1 MKSNLLHICFV
12 LDESGSMYNSVNDVI
27 GGFQRLIDEQKGEK
41 NGECI
46 ISLYRFSGI
55 VKKDY
60 IGKSRNFIYWLAYI
74 VLLNYSPGGCTAMN
88 DGIGTAIDEIGKWLS
103 DMDESER
110 PSKNM
115 IVIMTDGQENAS
127 KEYDFDVVKEKIKH
141 QEEKYSWTFVY
152 MGTNLQDL
160 KDANRLGIK
169 MRSVSGSRNITANYS
184 HIDTY
189 AKALRS
195 STNTAS
201 VAAADAFLTRQL
213 CEDTTRY
220 QVENN
225 ITL

>member
-12 LDESGSMYNSVNDVI
+12 LDESGSMYNSVDDVI
-27 GGFQRLIDEQKGEK
+27 GGFQKLIDEQKGEK

-46 ISLYRFSGI
+46 ISLYRFSDT

-60 IGKSRNFIYWLAYI
+60 IGKPVDEVSKLI
-74 VLLNYSPGGCTAMN
+74 YSPGGCTAMN
-88 DGIGTAIDEIGKWLS
+88 DGVGTAIDEIGKWLS

-127 KEYDFDVVKEKIKH
+127 KEYNFDTVKAKIKH

-169 MRSVSGSRNITANYS
+169 MRSVSDSRNIAANYS

-195 STNTAS
+195 STNAAS
-201 VAAADAFLTRQL
+201 VAAADALLTRQL

>member
-12 LDESGSMYNSVNDVI
+12 LDESGSMYNSVDDVI
-27 GGFQRLIDEQKGEK
+27 GGFQKLIDEQKGEK

-46 ISLYRFSGI
+46 ISLYRFSHI

-60 IGKSRNFIYWLAYI
+60 IGKPVDEVSKLI
-74 VLLNYSPGGCTAMN
+74 YSPGGCTAMN
-88 DGIGTAIDEIGKWLS
+88 DGVGTAIDEIGKWLS

-110 PSKNM
+110 PSKNI
-115 IVIMTDGQENAS
+115 IVIMTDGKENAS
-127 KEYDFDVVKEKIKH
+127 REYSFDTVKAKIKH

-160 KDANRLGIK
+160 KDADRLGIK
-169 MRSVSGSRNITANYS
+169 MRSVSDSMNIAANYS

-195 STNTAS
+195 STNAAS
-201 VAAADAFLTRQL
+201 VAAADALLTRQL

>member
-12 LDESGSMYNSVNDVI
+12 LDESGSMYNSIDDVTE
-27 GGFQRLIDEQKGEK
+27 GFQKLIDEQKKEK

-46 ISLYRFSGI
+46 ISLYRFSNT

-60 IGKSRNFIYWLAYI
+60 IGKPVDEVPRLT
-74 VLLNYSPGGCTAMN
+74 YSPGGCTAMN
-88 DGIGTAIDEIGKWLS
+88 DGVGTAIDEIGKWLS

-115 IVIMTDGQENAS
+115 IVIMTDGKENAS
-127 KEYDFDVVKEKIKH
+127 KEYDFDVVKKKIKH

-152 MGTNLQDL
+152 MGINLQDL
-160 KDANRLGIK
+160 RDANRLGIK
-169 MRSVSGSRNITANYS
+169 MRSVSDSRNITANYS
-184 HIDTY
+184 YIDTY
-189 AKALRS
+189 ATALRNG
-195 STNTAS
+195 TT
-201 VAAADAFLTRQL
+201 AADALLARQL
-213 CEDTTRY
+213 REDTTRY

>member
-12 LDESGSMYNSVNDVI
+12 LDESGSMYNSVDDVI
-27 GGFQRLIDEQKGEK
+27 GGFQKLIDEQKGEK

-46 ISLYRFSGI
+46 ISLYRFSDT

-60 IGKSRNFIYWLAYI
+60 IGKPVDEVSKLI
-74 VLLNYSPGGCTAMN
+74 YSPGGCTAMN
-88 DGIGTAIDEIGKWLS
+88 DGVGTAIDEIGKWLS

-127 KEYDFDVVKEKIKH
+127 KEYNFDTVKAKIKH

-160 KDANRLGIK
+160 NDANRLGIK
-169 MRSVSGSRNITANYS
+169 MRSVSDSRNIVANYS

-195 STNTAS
+195 STNAAS
-201 VAAADAFLTRQL
+201 VAAADALLTRQL

>member
-12 LDESGSMYNSVNDVI
+12 LDESGSMYNSVDDVI
-27 GGFQRLIDEQKGEK
+27 GGFQKLIDEQKGEK

-46 ISLYRFSGI
+46 ISLYRFSST

-60 IGKSRNFIYWLAYI
+60 IGKPVNEIPKLY
-74 VLLNYSPGGCTAMN
+74 YSPGGCTAMN
-88 DGIGTAIDEIGKWLS
+88 DGVGTAIDEIGKWLS
-103 DMDESER
+103 DMNESER
-110 PSKNM
+110 PSKNI

-127 KEYDFDVVKEKIKH
+127 KEYNFDTVKAKIKH

-169 MRSVSGSRNITANYS
+169 MRSVSDSRNIAANYS

-195 STNTAS
+195 STNAAS
-201 VAAADAFLTRQL
+201 VAAADALLTRQL

>member
-12 LDESGSMYNSVNDVI
+12 LDESGSMYNSVDDVI
-27 GGFQRLIDEQKGEK
+27 GGFQKLIDEQKGEK

-46 ISLYRFSGI
+46 ISLYRFSDT

-60 IGKSRNFIYWLAYI
+60 IGKPVDEVSKLI
-74 VLLNYSPGGCTAMN
+74 YSPGGCTAMN
-88 DGIGTAIDEIGKWLS
+88 DGVGTAIDEIGKWLS

-127 KEYDFDVVKEKIKH
+127 KEYNFDTVKAKIKH

-169 MRSVSGSRNITANYS
+169 MRSVSNSRNIVANYS

-195 STNTAS
+195 STNAAS
-201 VAAADAFLTRQL
+201 VAAADALLTRQL

>member
-12 LDESGSMYNSVNDVI
+12 LDESGSMYNSVDDVI
-27 GGFQRLIDEQKGEK
+27 GGFQKLIDEQKGEK

-46 ISLYRFSGI
+46 ISLYRFSGT

-60 IGKSRNFIYWLAYI
+60 IGKPVNEVPKLY
-74 VLLNYSPGGCTAMN
+74 YSPGGCTAVN
-88 DGIGTAIDEIGKWLS
+88 DGVGTAIDEIGKWLS
-103 DMDESER
+103 DMNESER
-110 PSKNM
+110 PSKNI

-127 KEYDFDVVKEKIKH
+127 KEYNFDTVKAKIKH

-169 MRSVSGSRNITANYS
+169 MRSVSGSRNIAANYS

-195 STNTAS
+195 STNAAS
-201 VAAADAFLTRQL
+201 VAGADALLTRQL

>member
-12 LDESGSMYNSVNDVI
+12 LDESGSMYNSVDDVI
-27 GGFQRLIDEQKGEK
+27 GGFQKLIDEQKAEK
-41 NGECI
+41 DGECI
-46 ISLYRFSGI
+46 ISLYRFSDT

-60 IGKSRNFIYWLAYI
+60 IGKPVNEVPQLI
-74 VLLNYSPGGCTAMN
+74 YSPGGCTAMN
-88 DGIGTAIDEIGKWLS
+88 DGVGTAIDEIGKWLS

-127 KEYDFDVVKEKIKH
+127 REYSFDSVKEKIQH

-152 MGTNLQDL
+152 MGTNLRDL

-169 MRSVSGSRNITANYS
+169 MRSVSGSKNITANYS

-189 AKALRS
+189 AKALRK
-195 STNTAS
+195 STSAAS
-201 VAAADAFLTRQL
+201 VATADAFLATKL
-213 CEDTTRY
+213 YEDTARY

>member
-12 LDESGSMYNSVNDVI
+12 LDESGSMYNSVDDII
-27 GGFQRLIDEQKGEK
+27 GGFQKLIDEQKAEK
-41 NGECI
+41 DGECI
-46 ISLYRFSGI
+46 ISLYRFSDK

-60 IGKSRNFIYWLAYI
+60 IGKPVNEVPKLT
-74 VLLNYSPGGCTAMN
+74 YSPGGCTAMN
-88 DGIGTAIDEIGKWLS
+88 DGVGTAIDEIGRWLS

-115 IVIMTDGQENAS
+115 IVIMTDGKENAS
-127 KEYDFDVVKEKIKH
+127 QEYTFDSVKAKIQH

-152 MGTNLQDL
+152 MGTNLKDL

-169 MRSVSGSRNITANYS
+169 MRSVSGSRNIVANYS

-189 AKALRS
+189 AKALRK
-195 STNTAS
+195 STSTAS
-201 VAAADAFLTRQL
+201 VATADAFLATKL
-213 CEDTTRY
+213 CEDTAKY
-220 QVENN
+220 QAENN

>member
-12 LDESGSMYNSVNDVI
+12 LDESGSMYNSIDDVI
-27 GGFQRLIDEQKGEK
+27 GGFQKLIDEQKAEK
-41 NGECI
+41 DGECI
-46 ISLYRFSGI
+46 ISLYRFSDE

-60 IGKSRNFIYWLAYI
+60 IGKPVNEVPKLT
-74 VLLNYSPGGCTAMN
+74 YSPGGCTAMN
-88 DGIGTAIDEIGKWLS
+88 DGVGTAIDEIGRWLS

-127 KEYDFDVVKEKIKH
+127 QEYTFDSVKAKIQH
-141 QEEKYSWTFVY
+141 QEEKYSWTFIY
-152 MGTNLQDL
+152 MGTNLKDL

-169 MRSVSGSRNITANYS
+169 MRSVSGSRNIVANYS

-189 AKALRS
+189 AKALRK
-195 STNTAS
+195 STSAAS
-201 VAAADAFLTRQL
+201 VATADAFLATKL

>member
-12 LDESGSMYNSVNDVI
+12 LDESGSMYNSVDDVI
-27 GGFQRLIDEQKGEK
+27 GGFQKLIDEQKGEK

-46 ISLYRFSGI
+46 ISLYRFSST

-60 IGKSRNFIYWLAYI
+60 IGKPVNEVPKLY
-74 VLLNYSPGGCTAMN
+74 YSPGGCTAMN
-88 DGIGTAIDEIGKWLS
+88 DGVGTAIDEIGKWLS
-103 DMDESER
+103 DMNESER

-127 KEYDFDVVKEKIKH
+127 KEYNFDTVKAKIKH

-169 MRSVSGSRNITANYS
+169 MRSVSGSRNIAANYS

-195 STNTAS
+195 STNAAS
-201 VAAADAFLTRQL
+201 VAAADALLTRQL

>member
-27 GGFQRLIDEQKGEK
+27 GGFQRLIDDQKGEK

-46 ISLYRFSGI
+46 ISLYRFSGT

-60 IGKSRNFIYWLAYI
+60 IGKPVNEVPRLT
-74 VLLNYSPGGCTAMN
+74 YSPGGCTAMN

-127 KEYDFDVVKEKIKH
+127 KEYDFDIVKEKIKH

-169 MRSVSGSRNITANYS
+169 MRSVSDSRNITANYS

-189 AKALRS
+189 AKALRK

>member
-12 LDESGSMYNSVNDVI
+12 LDESGSMYNSVDDVI
-27 GGFQRLIDEQKGEK
+27 GGFQKLIDEQKGEK

-46 ISLYRFSGI
+46 ISLYRFSST

-60 IGKSRNFIYWLAYI
+60 IGKPVNEVPKLY
-74 VLLNYSPGGCTAMN
+74 YSPGGCTAMN

-103 DMDESER
+103 DMNESER

-127 KEYDFDVVKEKIKH
+127 KEYNFDTVKAKIKH

-169 MRSVSGSRNITANYS
+169 MRSVSGSRNIAANYS

-195 STNTAS
+195 STNAAS
-201 VAAADAFLTRQL
+201 VAAADALLTKQL

>member
-27 GGFQRLIDEQKGEK
+27 GGFQRLIDEQKEEK

-46 ISLYRFSGI
+46 ISLYRFSST

-60 IGKSRNFIYWLAYI
+60 IGKPVNEVPRLT
-74 VLLNYSPGGCTAMN
+74 YSPGGCTAMN

-127 KEYDFDVVKEKIKH
+127 KEYDFDIVKEKIKH

-189 AKALRS
+189 AKALRK

>member
-1 MKSNLLHICFV
+1 
-12 LDESGSMYNSVNDVI
+12 MYNSVDDVI
-27 GGFQRLIDEQKGEK
+27 GGFQKLIDEQKGEK

-46 ISLYRFSGI
+46 ISLYRFSDT

-60 IGKSRNFIYWLAYI
+60 IGKPVDEVSKLI
-74 VLLNYSPGGCTAMN
+74 YSPGGCTAMN
-88 DGIGTAIDEIGKWLS
+88 DGVGTAIDEIGKWLS

-127 KEYDFDVVKEKIKH
+127 KEYDFDAVKGKIKH

-169 MRSVSGSRNITANYS
+169 MRSVSGSRNIAANYS
-184 HIDTY
+184 HIDAY

-195 STNTAS
+195 STNAAS
-201 VAAADAFLTRQL
+201 VAVADAFLTRQL

>member
-12 LDESGSMYNSVNDVI
+12 LDESGSMYNSIDDVI
-27 GGFQRLIDEQKGEK
+27 EGFQKLIDEQRKEK

-46 ISLYRFSGI
+46 ISLYRFSNT

-60 IGKSRNFIYWLAYI
+60 IGKPVDEVPRLTYFPW
-74 VLLNYSPGGCTAMN
+74 GCTAMN
-88 DGIGTAIDEIGKWLS
+88 DGVGTAIDEIGKWLS

-127 KEYDFDVVKEKIKH
+127 KKYDFDVVKKKIKH

-160 KDANRLGIK
+160 RDANRLGIK
-169 MRSVSGSRNITANYS
+169 MRSVSDSRNITANYS
-184 HIDTY
+184 YIDTY
-189 AKALRS
+189 ATALRNG
-195 STNTAS
+195 NT
-201 VAAADAFLTRQL
+201 AADALLARQL
-213 CEDTTRY
+213 REDTTRY

>member
-12 LDESGSMYNSVNDVI
+12 LDESGSMYNSVDDVI
-27 GGFQRLIDEQKGEK
+27 GGFQKLIDEQKGEK

-46 ISLYRFSGI
+46 ISLYRFSNT

-60 IGKSRNFIYWLAYI
+60 IGKPVNEVPKLT
-74 VLLNYSPGGCTAMN
+74 YSPSGCTAMN
-88 DGIGTAIDEIGKWLS
+88 DGVGTAIDEIGKWLS

-127 KEYDFDVVKEKIKH
+127 KEYDFDVVKGKIKH

-169 MRSVSGSRNITANYS
+169 MRSVSDSRNITSNYS

-195 STNTAS
+195 STNAAS

-225 ITL
+225 IAL

>member
-12 LDESGSMYNSVNDVI
+12 LDESGSMYNSVDDVI
-27 GGFQRLIDEQKGEK
+27 GGFQKLIDEQKGEK

-46 ISLYRFSGI
+46 ISLYRFSDT

-60 IGKSRNFIYWLAYI
+60 IGKPVDEVSKLI
-74 VLLNYSPGGCTAMN
+74 YSPGGCTAMN
-88 DGIGTAIDEIGKWLS
+88 DGVGTAIDEIGKWLS

-127 KEYDFDVVKEKIKH
+127 KEYNFDTVKEKIKH

-169 MRSVSGSRNITANYS
+169 MRSVSDSRNIVANYS

-195 STNTAS
+195 STNAAS
-201 VAAADAFLTRQL
+201 VAAADALLTRQL

>member
-60 IGKSRNFIYWLAYI
+60 IGKPVNEVPRLT
-74 VLLNYSPGGCTAMN
+74 YSPGGCTAMN

-189 AKALRS
+189 AKALRK

-201 VAAADAFLTRQL
+201 VAAADAFLARQL

>member
-12 LDESGSMYNSVNDVI
+12 LDESGSMYNSVDDVI
-27 GGFQRLIDEQKGEK
+27 GGFQKLIDEQKGEK

-46 ISLYRFSGI
+46 ISLYRFSDT

-60 IGKSRNFIYWLAYI
+60 IGKPVDEVSKLI
-74 VLLNYSPGGCTAMN
+74 YSPGGCTAMN
-88 DGIGTAIDEIGKWLS
+88 DGVGTAIDEIGKWLS

-127 KEYDFDVVKEKIKH
+127 KEYNFDTVKAKIKH

-169 MRSVSGSRNITANYS
+169 MRSVSDSKNIAANYS

-195 STNTAS
+195 STNAAS

>member
-12 LDESGSMYNSVNDVI
+12 LDESGSMYNSVDDVI
-27 GGFQRLIDEQKGEK
+27 GGFQKLIDEQKGEK

-46 ISLYRFSGI
+46 ISLYRFSDT

-60 IGKSRNFIYWLAYI
+60 IGKPVNE
-74 VLLNYSPGGCTAMN
+74 VPKLNYSPGGCTAMN
-88 DGIGTAIDEIGKWLS
+88 DGVGTAIDEIGKWLS

-127 KEYDFDVVKEKIKH
+127 KEYNFDTVKAKIKH

-169 MRSVSGSRNITANYS
+169 MRSVSGSRNIAANYS

-195 STNTAS
+195 STNAAS

-225 ITL
+225 IAL

>member
-12 LDESGSMYNSVNDVI
+12 LDESGSMYNSVDDVI
-27 GGFQRLIDEQKGEK
+27 GGFQKLIDEQKGEK
-41 NGECI
+41 KGECI
-46 ISLYRFSGI
+46 ISLYRFSST

-60 IGKSRNFIYWLAYI
+60 IGKPVNEVPKLY
-74 VLLNYSPGGCTAMN
+74 YSPGGCTAMN
-88 DGIGTAIDEIGKWLS
+88 DGVGTAIDEIGKWLS
-103 DMDESER
+103 DMNESER
-110 PSKNM
+110 PSKNI

-127 KEYDFDVVKEKIKH
+127 KEYNFDTVKAKIKH

-169 MRSVSGSRNITANYS
+169 MRSVSGSRNIAANYS

-195 STNTAS
+195 STNAAS
-201 VAAADAFLTRQL
+201 VAAADALLTRQL

>member
-27 GGFQRLIDEQKGEK
+27 GGFQRLIDEQKEEK

-46 ISLYRFSGI
+46 ISLYRFSGT

-60 IGKSRNFIYWLAYI
+60 IGKPVDEVPKLT
-74 VLLNYSPGGCTAMN
+74 YSPCGCTAMN
-88 DGIGTAIDEIGKWLS
+88 DGVGTAIDEIGKWLS

-127 KEYDFDVVKEKIKH
+127 KEYDFDTVKEKIKH

-169 MRSVSGSRNITANYS
+169 MRSVSGSRNIAANYA

-189 AKALRS
+189 AKALRT
-195 STNTAS
+195 STDAAS
-201 VAAADAFLTRQL
+201 VAKADAFLTEQL
-213 CEDTTRY
+213 CADTARY

-225 ITL
+225 VTL

>member
-12 LDESGSMYNSVNDVI
+12 LDESGSMYNSVDDVI
-27 GGFQRLIDEQKGEK
+27 GGFQKLIDEQKGEK

-46 ISLYRFSGI
+46 ISLYRFSDT

-60 IGKSRNFIYWLAYI
+60 IGKPVDEVSKLI
-74 VLLNYSPGGCTAMN
+74 YSPGGCTAMN
-88 DGIGTAIDEIGKWLS
+88 DGVGIAIDEIGKWLS

-110 PSKNM
+110 PSKNI

-127 KEYDFDVVKEKIKH
+127 KEYNFDTVKAKIKH

-189 AKALRS
+189 AKALRN
-195 STNTAS
+195 STNAAS
-201 VAAADAFLTRQL
+201 VAAADALLTRQL

>member
-12 LDESGSMYNSVNDVI
+12 LDESGSMYNSIDDVI
-27 GGFQRLIDEQKGEK
+27 EGFQKLIDEQKKEK

-46 ISLYRFSGI
+46 ISLYRFSNT

-60 IGKSRNFIYWLAYI
+60 IGKPVDEVPRLT
-74 VLLNYSPGGCTAMN
+74 YSPWGCTAMN
-88 DGIGTAIDEIGKWLS
+88 DGVGTAIDEIGKWLS

-115 IVIMTDGQENAS
+115 IVIMTDGKENAS
-127 KEYDFDVVKEKIKH
+127 KEYDFDVVKKKIKH

-160 KDANRLGIK
+160 RDANRLGIK
-169 MRSVSGSRNITANYS
+169 MRSVSDSRNITANYS
-184 HIDTY
+184 YIDTY
-189 AKALRS
+189 ATALRNG
-195 STNTAS
+195 NT
-201 VAAADAFLTRQL
+201 AADALLARQL
-213 CEDTTRY
+213 REDTTRY

>member
-12 LDESGSMYNSVNDVI
+12 LDESGSMYNSVDDVI
-27 GGFQRLIDEQKGEK
+27 GGFQKLIDEQKGEK

-46 ISLYRFSGI
+46 ISLYRFSDT

-60 IGKSRNFIYWLAYI
+60 IGKPVDEVSKLI
-74 VLLNYSPGGCTAMN
+74 YSPGGCTAMN
-88 DGIGTAIDEIGKWLS
+88 DGVGTAIDEIGKWLS

-127 KEYDFDVVKEKIKH
+127 KEYNFDTVKAKIKH

-169 MRSVSGSRNITANYS
+169 MRSVSDSRNIVANYS

-195 STNTAS
+195 STNAAS
-201 VAAADAFLTRQL
+201 VAAADALLTRQL

>member
-12 LDESGSMYNSVNDVI
+12 LDESGSMYNSVDDVI
-27 GGFQRLIDEQKGEK
+27 GGFQKLIDEQKGEK

-46 ISLYRFSGI
+46 ISLYRFSDT

-60 IGKSRNFIYWLAYI
+60 IGKPVDEVSKLI
-74 VLLNYSPGGCTAMN
+74 YSPGGCTAMN
-88 DGIGTAIDEIGKWLS
+88 DGVGTAIDEIGKWLS

-127 KEYDFDVVKEKIKH
+127 KEYDFDVVKGKIKH

-169 MRSVSGSRNITANYS
+169 MRSVSGSRNISANYS

-195 STNTAS
+195 STNAAS

>member
-12 LDESGSMYNSVNDVI
+12 LDESGSMYNSVDDVI
-27 GGFQRLIDEQKGEK
+27 GGFQKLIDEQKGEK

-46 ISLYRFSGI
+46 ISLYRFSDT

-60 IGKSRNFIYWLAYI
+60 IGKPVDEVSKLI
-74 VLLNYSPGGCTAMN
+74 YSPGGCTAMN
-88 DGIGTAIDEIGKWLS
+88 DGVGTAIDEIGKWLS

-127 KEYDFDVVKEKIKH
+127 KEYNFDTVKAKIKH

-169 MRSVSGSRNITANYS
+169 MRSVSDSRNITANYS
-184 HIDTY
+184 YIDTY
-189 AKALRS
+189 ATALRNG
-195 STNTAS
+195 TT
-201 VAAADAFLTRQL
+201 AADALLARQL
-213 CEDTTRY
+213 REDTTRY

>member
-12 LDESGSMYNSVNDVI
+12 LDESGSMYNSVDDVI
-27 GGFQRLIDEQKGEK
+27 GGFQKLIDEQKGEK

-46 ISLYRFSGI
+46 ISLYRFSDT

-60 IGKSRNFIYWLAYI
+60 IGKPVDEVSKLI
-74 VLLNYSPGGCTAMN
+74 YSPGGCTAMN
-88 DGIGTAIDEIGKWLS
+88 DGVGTAIDEIGKWLS

-127 KEYDFDVVKEKIKH
+127 KEYNFDTVKAKIKH

-195 STNTAS
+195 STNAAS
-201 VAAADAFLTRQL
+201 VAAADALLTRQL

>member
-12 LDESGSMYNSVNDVI
+12 LDESGSMYNSVDDVI
-27 GGFQRLIDEQKGEK
+27 GGFQKLIDEQKAEK
-41 NGECI
+41 DGECI
-46 ISLYRFSGI
+46 ISLYRFSDK

-60 IGKSRNFIYWLAYI
+60 IGKPVNEVPKLT
-74 VLLNYSPGGCTAMN
+74 YSPGGCTAMN
-88 DGIGTAIDEIGKWLS
+88 DGVGTAIDEIGKWLS

-115 IVIMTDGQENAS
+115 IVIMTDGKENAS
-127 KEYDFDVVKEKIKH
+127 REYDFDSVKAKIQH

-152 MGTNLQDL
+152 MGTNLKDL

-169 MRSVSGSRNITANYS
+169 MRSVSDSRNITANYS

-189 AKALRS
+189 AKALRK
-195 STNTAS
+195 STSTAS
-201 VAAADAFLTRQL
+201 VATADAFLATKL
-213 CEDTTRY
+213 YEDTAKY
-220 QVENN
+220 QAENN

>member
-12 LDESGSMYNSVNDVI
+12 LDESGSMYNSVDDVI
-27 GGFQRLIDEQKGEK
+27 GGFQKLIDEQKGEK

-46 ISLYRFSGI
+46 ISLYRFSDT

-60 IGKSRNFIYWLAYI
+60 IGKPVDEVSKLI
-74 VLLNYSPGGCTAMN
+74 YSPGGCTAMN
-88 DGIGTAIDEIGKWLS
+88 DGVGTAIDEIGKWLS

-127 KEYDFDVVKEKIKH
+127 KEYNFDTVKAKIKH

-169 MRSVSGSRNITANYS
+169 MRSVSDSRNIAANYS

-195 STNTAS
+195 NTNAAS
-201 VAAADAFLTRQL
+201 VAAADALLTRQL

>member
-12 LDESGSMYNSVNDVI
+12 LDESGSMYNSIDDVTE
-27 GGFQRLIDEQKGEK
+27 GFQKLIDEQRKEK

-46 ISLYRFSGI
+46 ISLYRFSDT
-55 VKKDY
+55 VKEDY
-60 IGKSRNFIYWLAYI
+60 IGKPVDEVPRLT
-74 VLLNYSPGGCTAMN
+74 YSPWGCTAMN
-88 DGIGTAIDEIGKWLS
+88 DGVGTAIDKIGKWLS

-110 PSKNM
+110 PSKNI
-115 IVIMTDGQENAS
+115 IVIMTDGKENAS
-127 KEYDFDVVKEKIKH
+127 KEYDFDVVKKKIKH

-160 KDANRLGIK
+160 RDANRLGIK

-184 HIDTY
+184 YIDTY
-189 AKALRS
+189 ATALRNG
-195 STNTAS
+195 NT
-201 VAAADAFLTRQL
+201 AADALLARQL
-213 CEDTTRY
+213 REDTTRY

>member
-12 LDESGSMYNSVNDVI
+12 LDESGSMYNSVDDVI
-27 GGFQRLIDEQKGEK
+27 GGFQKLIDEQKGEK

-46 ISLYRFSGI
+46 ISLYRFSDT

-60 IGKSRNFIYWLAYI
+60 IGKPVDEVSKLI
-74 VLLNYSPGGCTAMN
+74 YSPGGCTAMN
-88 DGIGTAIDEIGKWLS
+88 DGVGTAIDEIGKWLS

-110 PSKNM
+110 PSKNI

-127 KEYDFDVVKEKIKH
+127 KEYNFDTVKAKIKH

-169 MRSVSGSRNITANYS
+169 MRSVSDSRNIAANYS

-195 STNTAS
+195 STNAAS
-201 VAAADAFLTRQL
+201 VAAADALLTRQL